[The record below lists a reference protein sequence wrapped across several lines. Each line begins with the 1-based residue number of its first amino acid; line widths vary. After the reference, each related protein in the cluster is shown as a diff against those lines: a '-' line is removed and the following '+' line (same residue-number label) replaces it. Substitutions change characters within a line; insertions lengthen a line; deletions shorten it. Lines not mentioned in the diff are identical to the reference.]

1 MTSGGSFDSHW
12 DRATSADLPAD
23 VDNASDAVGIAAAS
37 ADSSPAAADVAGESA
52 AVAVAVAVATAA
64 AVTLLAADTASEA
77 DWAK

>member
-23 VDNASDAVGIAAAS
+23 VDNARDAVGIAGAS
-37 ADSSPAAADVAGESA
+37 AESSPAADVAGESA

-64 AVTLLAADTASEA
+64 AVTLLAADTAREA